1 MVILEQT
8 QIHTV
13 WISKWVGDEIFVK
26 SMGAALTRCLLGQII
41 DQIYSGAVSEK
52 IRQANRMQGAANSNC
67 PCFL

>member
-13 WISKWVGDEIFVK
+13 WISKWVSDEIFVK
-26 SMGAALTRCLLGQII
+26 AWELHSHGDLLGQII
-41 DQIYSGAVSEK
+41 DQIYSGAVSVK
-52 IRQANRMQGAANSNC
+52 IRQAKRMHGAANSNC